1 MQKLFEFLKSWVKNQ
16 ALGSEPSSIEV
27 TAGTLPSAILVNP
40 PKPKATEVSENG

>member
-27 TAGTLPSAILVNP
+27 TAGTLPSAILEDAP
-40 PKPKATEVSENG
+40 RSKTEVSKDE

>member
-16 ALGSEPSSIEV
+16 ALGSEPSSEV
-27 TAGTLPSAILVNP
+27 SLETMPSAILVNP